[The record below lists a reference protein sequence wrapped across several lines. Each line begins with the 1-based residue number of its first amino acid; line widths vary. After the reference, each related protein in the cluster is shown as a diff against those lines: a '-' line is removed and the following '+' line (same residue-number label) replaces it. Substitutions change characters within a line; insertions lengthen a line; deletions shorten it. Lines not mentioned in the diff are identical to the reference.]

1 MPELIFEQS
10 KWYVPVCLLLAAA
23 ISFLMY
29 SKKAPWT
36 ILTNRMLL
44 AGRFVLT
51 FVLLLL
57 LLNPLFNQ
65 LISDVEPPTVV
76 VAVDNSLS
84 MVENQTDET
93 INALKADIAQ
103 LTDELTAKNFEVR
116 VHTLTAEVAKPED
129 ILFDQKITNLDQWLR
144 KIQSQYEGSNLG
156 AVYLISDGKYNQG
169 TSPAYFPYNFKVLAL
184 GVGDTLQKQ
193 DVVLQN
199 VLFNKIAYQGNKF
212 PVVAEI
218 VNHGFKDQKTRVEI
232 RSQGKLLTSRPVQ
245 FNSTEGLARVELEVD
260 ADQNGMQQLD
270 VRVATIAEE
279 SLKNNNARRIFVD
292 VVDGKQKILLVAP
305 TPHPDLKALA
315 AVIEKNQN
323 YDLTTYIPGVND
335 LKKEKFDLVISH
347 QAYSRYRQANNV
359 VQEYRDQGVPVWM
372 IFGDRSNIL
381 MASRTESQFALSQRG
396 AKRDQVFGTLNPD
409 FKLFSWDATTPA
421 SFNNYP
427 PVSVPYGEARIPANA
442 EVLLYQRVGS
452 IRTDRPLF
460 YMAEDNGQKV
470 AYMLAQGFWSWRMQ
484 EYAITEST
492 TTFDNIFL
500 KAIQYLSTK
509 EDKRRFKF
517 YPAST
522 NYFEN
527 QTVRF
532 HAEIYNQIYERIYGQ
547 PIDVKISGA
556 NGFVREYNFTPG
568 SAYSRLEA
576 ANFPPGL
583 YSYEATTILRDKKEV
598 VHGKFSVK
606 ELQLEALDQ
615 VADFDL
621 LRQVAFNT
629 NGTFISNLPDAASV
643 IDDYQLKGIV
653 HSSEDIFPA
662 IHLRWILLTM
672 LALVSLEWFTR
683 KYNGGY

>member
-1 MPELIFEQS
+1 M
-10 KWYVPVCLLLAAA
+10 PVCLILAAA
-23 ISFLMY
+23 VSYFMY

-36 ILTNRMLL
+36 SLTNRLLL

-51 FVLLLL
+51 FILLLL

-65 LISDVEPPTVV
+65 VISEVEPPAVV
-76 VAVDNSLS
+76 IAVDNSLS
-84 MVENQTDET
+84 MVEHLDAEE
-93 INALKADIAQ
+93 IEGLKSGIGI
-103 LTDELTAKNFEVR
+103 LSKELVAKNFDVHI
-116 VHTLTAEVAKPED
+116 HTLSEKVAKAED
-129 ILFDQKITNLDQWLR
+129 IFFDQKITNLDQWLR
-144 KIQSQYEGSNLG
+144 VIQSFYEGRNLG
-156 AVYLISDGKYNQG
+156 GVYLISDGKYNQG

-193 DVVLQN
+193 DVILQN

-218 VNHGFKDQKTRVEI
+218 VNHGFKGVQTRVEV
-232 RSQGKLLTSRPVQ
+232 RGQGKLLASEAVK
-245 FNSTEGLARVELEVD
+245 FNSEEGLTRVELELD
-260 ADQNGMQQLD
+260 ADQNGVQQLD
-270 VRVATIAEE
+270 VRVIRLADE
-279 SLKNNNARRIFVD
+279 SLGNNNSRRIFVD

-315 AVIEKNQN
+315 SVIEKNQN
-323 YDLTTYIPGVND
+323 YELTTYIPDIYD
-335 LKKEKFDLVISH
+335 LKKEKYDLVISH
-347 QAYSRYRQANNV
+347 QAYSRYKKANDV
-359 VQEYRDQGVPVWM
+359 VNEYRNQGVPVWM

-396 AKRDQVFGTLNPD
+396 AKRDKIFGTLNPD
-409 FKLFSWDATTPA
+409 FNLFTWDAGTPA
-421 SFNNYP
+421 SFGNYP
-427 PVSVPYGEARIPANA
+427 PVSVPYGESVIPANS

-460 YMAEDNGQKV
+460 YFAEENGQKV
-470 AYMLAQGFWSWRMQ
+470 AYMLAEGFWRWRMQ

-492 TTFDNIFL
+492 ETFDNIFL

-522 NYFEN
+522 NYYEN

-532 HAEIYNQIYERIYGQ
+532 HAEMYNQIYERIYGQ
-547 PIDVKISGA
+547 AIEVKITGDQS
-556 NGFVREYNFTPG
+556 FVREYSFTPG
-568 SAYSRLEA
+568 SAYSQLEA
-576 ANFPPGL
+576 ANFPPGI
-583 YSYEATTILRDKKEV
+583 YSYQARTLLNGKEEV
-598 VHGKFSVK
+598 VYGKFSVK

-629 NGTFISNLPDAASV
+629 DGQFYTDMQAAKADV
-643 IDDYQLKGIV
+643 GNFQLKGIV
-653 HSSEDIFPA
+653 HSREDIFPA
-662 IHLRWILLTM
+662 IHLRWILLTL